1 MNLQVFDDGPSC
13 FRLKIVMSM
22 LSNRPIRIRNI
33 RNKSKSPGVTDY
45 EVNFLKLINLLSNG
59 TVVNINDTGCEV
71 NFSPGS
77 LIGGEH
83 TFDCSTE
90 RGLGYFLEPLLLLS
104 PFSKTSLYLKLT
116 GVTNNSID
124 PSVDIILQTW
134 LPLLKKFLPP
144 ASACALKL
152 EIKKRGIAPKGG
164 GLVVLSSKPAQ
175 QISPVQIISPGKVY
189 RVRGVAWTCRVSPA
203 IASQLM
209 HGAKD
214 LLNSFL
220 SDVYINLDQR
230 KRDVAGECSGF
241 GIVLWAETKEGT
253 FYSAETTS
261 DPEGS
266 NQSQPIIPA
275 ELGNKAASKLLDQIY
290 LGGCADQSL
299 QAAALTMMALEGG
312 HNASQLLI
320 SAPTPYTVSSLR
332 LIRQCLGVT
341 FDLAY
346 KELEESAQDD
356 SLETAP
362 PPLIATCFGSGLKN
376 VNLSIL

>member
-1 MNLQVFDDGPSC
+1 MEFQVFDDGPSC
-13 FRLKIVMSM
+13 FRLKIVTSI
-22 LSNRPIRIRNI
+22 LTNRPIRIRNI
-33 RNKSKSPGVTDY
+33 RNRSKSPGVTDY
-45 EVNFLKLINLLSNG
+45 EVNFLQLINLLSNG
-59 TVVNINDTGCEV
+59 AVININDTGCVV

-83 TFDCSTE
+83 SFDCSNE

-104 PFSKTSLYLKLT
+104 PFTKTCMSLKLT

-124 PSVDIILQTW
+124 PSVDVISQTW

-144 ASACALKL
+144 ASAASLKL

-164 GLVVLSSKPAQ
+164 GLIILSSKPAQ
-175 QISPVQIISPGKVY
+175 QICPIQIVSPGKVY
-189 RVRGVAWTCRVSPA
+189 RVRGVAWTCRVSPS

-230 KRDVAGECSGF
+230 KREVAGECSGF
-241 GIVLWAETKEGT
+241 GIVLWAETKEGI
-253 FYSAETTS
+253 FYSAEATS

-266 NQSQPIIPA
+266 KQSRPVIPT
-275 ELGNKAASKLLDQIY
+275 ELGNSAASKLLDQIY

-320 SAPTPYTVSSLR
+320 SAPTSYTVSSLR
-332 LIRQCLGVT
+332 LIRRCLGVT
-341 FDLAY
+341 FDLSY
-346 KELEESAQDD
+346 KEVEESTQDEN
-356 SLETAP
+356 SEATP

>member
-1 MNLQVFDDGPSC
+1 MNLQIFDDGPTC
-13 FRLKIVMSM
+13 FRLKIVMSI
-22 LSNRPIRIRNI
+22 LSNRPIRICNI
-33 RNKSKSPGVTDY
+33 RNRSKCPGVTDY
-45 EVNFLKLINLLSNG
+45 EVNFLQLINLLSNG
-59 TVVNINDTGCEV
+59 AVININDTGCVV

-83 TFDCSTE
+83 IFDCSNE
-90 RGLGYFLEPLLLLS
+90 RGLGYFLEPLLILS
-104 PFSKTSLYLKLT
+104 PFTKTYLSLKLT

-124 PSVDIILQTW
+124 PSVDIISQTW

-144 ASACALKL
+144 ASSSSLKL

-175 QISPVQIISPGKVY
+175 QISPIQLVSSGKVY

-209 HGAKD
+209 HGAKG

-230 KRDVAGECSGF
+230 KREVAGECSGF
-241 GIVLWAETKEGT
+241 GIVLWAETKEGI
-253 FYSAETTS
+253 FYSAEATS

-266 NQSQPIIPA
+266 KQSQPVIPT
-275 ELGNKAASKLLDQIY
+275 ELGNKAASHLLNQIY
-290 LGGCADQSL
+290 LGGCVDQSA

-346 KELEESAQDD
+346 KEMEESAQENG
-356 SLETAP
+356 SEMTP